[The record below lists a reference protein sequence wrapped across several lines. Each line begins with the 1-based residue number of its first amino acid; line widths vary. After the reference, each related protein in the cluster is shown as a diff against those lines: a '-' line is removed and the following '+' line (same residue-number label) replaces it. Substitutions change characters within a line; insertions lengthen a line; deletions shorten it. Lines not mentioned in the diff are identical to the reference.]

1 MVLYFIELL
10 MFINRHKWGMI
21 ISGFHGQLGGGSN
34 EGPKTWP
41 EVVGMAAEEAE
52 KMIKEEMPRALIK
65 IIPQDHFVTM
75 DFRTDRVRIF
85 VDPSG
90 KVARPPSIG

>member
-1 MVLYFIELL
+1 MAEEKQASEITGCAESNTLPRFY
-10 MFINRHKWGMI
+10 GP
-21 ISGFHGQLGGGSN
+21 LGGGSN

-52 KMIKEEMPRALIK
+52 KKIKEEMPRALIK

-75 DFRTDRVRIF
+75 DYRTDRVRIF